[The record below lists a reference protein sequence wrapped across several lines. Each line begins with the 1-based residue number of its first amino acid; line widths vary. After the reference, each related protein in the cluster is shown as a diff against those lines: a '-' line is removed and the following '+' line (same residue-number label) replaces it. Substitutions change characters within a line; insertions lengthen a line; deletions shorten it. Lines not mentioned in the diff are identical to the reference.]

1 MSEIEKKIDTNDQ
14 AVLELKLVGDVAGEF
29 LVPPY
34 QRGYRWGTEQIR
46 MLLNDIWDNGDSNYC
61 LQPIV
66 VKKLGE
72 SKYEL
77 IDGQQRLT
85 SIFLILKYM
94 KQLLPSLEIKFSLSY
109 QTRAR
114 SAEFLS
120 NLDPDKK
127 NENID
132 FHYMYNA
139 FQYINTWFE
148 DITTGDKLLKT
159 INLYKH
165 FGEKVKFIWYEV
177 NTTEDSPELFTRLN
191 IGKIPLTNAEL
202 VNCIT
207 TI

>member
-1 MSEIEKKIDTNDQ
+1 
-14 AVLELKLVGDVAGEF
+14 
-29 LVPPY
+29 
-34 QRGYRWGTEQIR
+34 
-46 MLLNDIWDNGDSNYC
+46 
-61 LQPIV
+61 
-66 VKKLGE
+66 
-72 SKYEL
+72 
-77 IDGQQRLT
+77 
-85 SIFLILKYM
+85 M

-177 NTTEDSPELFTRLN
+177 NTTEDSTELFTRLN

-202 VNCIT
+202 VKALFLSKDNNTIT
-207 TI
+207 DEKQLEIATSWDIIEKELHNKDLWAFLTNESPEVV